1 MKLTD
6 PYMPKKTAQKGADS
20 AFVAGIAALL
30 AAIAA
35 KKFDLPTEIVIPV
48 VTGIVSGSVTAIR
61 NWLKNRHKK

>member
-6 PYMPKKTAQKGADS
+6 PYMPKKTAQKGVDS
-20 AFVAGIAALL
+20 GAVAGIAALL

-35 KKFDLPTEIVIPV
+35 KKFDLPNEVMIPV
-48 VTGIVSGSVTAIR
+48 TTAIVAGAFAAVR